1 MTDINSGTEKLENF
15 FSDLMPPT
23 ILPIQEDVGIDIDV
37 DFEKQITQ
45 LQEAKMQIGNIKDV
59 SELKDS
65 DYMAYWEEKQD
76 LEKKVAKD
84 KKKITELES

>member
-1 MTDINSGTEKLENF
+1 MTDINPDTEKLENF
-15 FSDLMPPT
+15 FSELMPPT
-23 ILPIQEDVGIDIDV
+23 ILPIQEDVSIDIDV
-37 DFEKQITQ
+37 DIEKQITQ

-84 KKKITELES
+84 KKTITE